1 MVGSAAHY
9 SAQGGKRLARYH
21 FPVKQRMQGPMADQ
35 HSRLVVITG
44 GSSGIGRSA
53 ARVFVEHGWRVA
65 LVARGAVALE
75 DARADLAGRGGT
87 VSVFQAD
94 VTDSAALRGAAVQVV
109 AAMGPFDV
117 WINNAG
123 LSVFAKFTDT
133 TEDEFRR
140 VTDVTYMGTVNGTRV
155 ALEHMRPRN
164 AGTIV
169 NVCSAIG
176 FRGVPLQSAYSGA
189 KWAMRGFAEAVRA
202 ELINERSRVH
212 ISMVY
217 PPSVNTPF
225 YAHAVSR
232 TAGLPR
238 PPPPIY
244 QPEIVADAVYL
255 AATTRRRDI
264 VVGGQSVQIALMNA
278 VAPRLTDVL
287 MGAFGPKLQETAN
300 QGVADTRDINLFTPS
315 TRPAAEHGP
324 FDGESLSTSAQ
335 FWASKNRGSLGA
347 GLALGAV
354 LLGIALVTPAR
365 R

>member
-1 MVGSAAHY
+1 MPHPS
-9 SAQGGKRLARYH
+9 SRLA
-21 FPVKQRMQGPMADQ
+21 
-35 HSRLVVITG
+35 VITG

-53 ARVFVEHGWRVA
+53 ARVFVENGWSVA
-65 LVARGAVALE
+65 LIARGAVALE

-87 VSVFQAD
+87 VAVFQAD
-94 VTDSAALRGAAVQVV
+94 VSDPVALHDAAAQVV
-109 AAMGPFDV
+109 ATMGPFDV
-117 WINNAG
+117 WVNNAG
-123 LSVFAKFTDT
+123 VSVFAKFTDMT
-133 TEDEFRR
+133 DAEFRR
-140 VTDVTYMGTVNGTRV
+140 VNDVTYMGCVNGTRV

-176 FRGVPLQSAYSGA
+176 FRGVPVQSAYSGA

-202 ELINERSRVH
+202 ELINERSRIH
-212 ISMVY
+212 IGMVY
-217 PPSVNTPF
+217 PPAVNTPF
-225 YAHAVSR
+225 YAHAISR
-232 TAGLPR
+232 TKGLPR

-264 VVGGQSVQIALMNA
+264 VVGGQSVQIALLNGL
-278 VAPRLTDVL
+278 APRLADLVI
-287 MGAFGPKLQETAN
+287 GAFGPKLQESTN

-315 TRPAAEHGP
+315 TRAAPEHGP
-324 FDGESLSTSAQ
+324 FDSESLSTSAQ
-335 FWASKNRGSLGA
+335 FWASKNRGAVGA

-354 LLGIALVTPAR
+354 LLGLALVAPAR